1 MTSIWVSDASEWI
14 LAFQIGGL
22 PSILAWIYVSFVRFL
37 KISIGGPYGL
47 VPVMVCEIPCWVL
60 AVTVVLPLDLVMF
73 MLLLARDV
81 ALSYS
86 TYLGAWGSLLA
97 SSWCAACGDHGGAID
112 DHTSWGFGDD
122 FGHGFEWVF

>member
-1 MTSIWVSDASEWI
+1 MISIWVSDASEWI

-22 PSILAWIYVSFVRFL
+22 PSILAWIYVSFVRSL

-97 SSWCAACGDHGGAID
+97 GLVPRVLFFKFVDHSGISKDAD
-112 DHTSWGFGDD
+112 LET
-122 FGHGFEWVF
+122 